1 MTLRIVNSA
10 RLGAHLAEGS
20 RHCIR
25 MGYRRWLGFLFAA
38 RPDDLLRP
46 PADRISLE
54 RVRDFNV
61 QLGGEMR
68 PSSVA
73 LTIQSLYYA
82 ARLVGAERDWRW
94 LSAIKAQFVARARP
108 CDRFDR
114 LAAPWQTLDLGIE
127 LMDTALTLS
136 NTSPQ

>member
-1 MTLRIVNSA
+1 
-10 RLGAHLAEGS
+10 
-20 RHCIR
+20 

-68 PSSVA
+68 PSTVA

-114 LAAPWQTLDLGIE
+114 LAAPWQTLDFGIE